1 MFNKDEQLIWAVVEV
16 RSGIPLD
23 VALFR
28 EFESAKLYNWLLR
41 CRLNLE
47 MDETGIFPVNVSDI
61 VYEEEKGKQGST

>member
-1 MFNKDEQLIWAVVEV
+1 MFNNNEEIMWVVVEV

-28 EFESAKLYNWLLR
+28 EFESAQLYNWLLR

-47 MDETGIFPVNVSDI
+47 MDETGIFPVNVSDPI
-61 VYEEEKGKQGST
+61 YSTLD